1 MEWWSGILLCVFIG
15 SLVWT
20 TITIFAITGASENKT
35 DMIKAITNVVIVN
48 MILVLVL
55 AGVGYFYT
63 QTNPAAK
70 QPYMMFMLHFNIF
83 LSIIGISVSSLYT
96 GKPTIGT

>member
-1 MEWWSGILLCVFIG
+1 MDGSLLFLVFAFIA

-20 TITIFAITGASENKT
+20 SMTIFSVTGASESKN
-35 DMIKAITNVVIVN
+35 DMIKAMNNVIIVN
-48 MILVLVL
+48 TVLVLVL

-63 QTNPAAK
+63 ESNPTAK
-70 QPYMMFMLHFNIF
+70 QPYMMFMLHFNIL

-96 GKPTIGT
+96 VS

>member
-1 MEWWSGILLCVFIG
+1 MDGSSLLIPFIFIA

-20 TITIFAITGASENKT
+20 TITIFSVTGASESKS
-35 DMIKAITNVVIVN
+35 DMIKAINNVVIVN
-48 MILVLVL
+48 TVLVLVL

-63 QTNPAAK
+63 ESNPTAK
-70 QPYMMFMLHFNIF
+70 QPYMMFMLHFNIL

-96 GKPTIGT
+96 VSN

>member
-1 MEWWSGILLCVFIG
+1 MEWWSGVLLCVFIG

-20 TITIFAITGASENKT
+20 TITIFAITGNNPENKS

-48 MILVLVL
+48 TILVLVL

-70 QPYMMFMLHFNIF
+70 QPYMMFMLHFNIL

-96 GKPTIGT
+96 VKQN